1 MRSNDAKRLQEIL
14 SHLTPVAAQQLLEF
28 AEFLLLRHAAVAA
41 APLPLQ
47 DIPRPPQESV
57 VKAIKRLAA
66 TYPMLDRAKMLHE
79 TSALMTQHVIQGRDA
94 AAVID
99 DLEKLFQQHYQ
110 RLYATDADATA
121 CLPAAAP
128 PQE

>member
-1 MRSNDAKRLQEIL
+1 MRSNDVKRLQEIF
-14 SHLTPVAAQQLLEF
+14 SKLTPVAAQQLLEF
-28 AEFLLLRHAAVAA
+28 AEFLLLRHAVAP

-79 TSALMTQHVIQGRDA
+79 TSALMTQHVMQGRDA
-94 AAVID
+94 VAVID
-99 DLEKLFQQHYQ
+99 DLEKMFQQHYQ
-110 RLYATDADATA
+110 RLYATDADATP

-128 PQE
+128 AQD